1 MKKWLDASL
10 AQQAPDSKWSSCAT
24 PNQKESAW
32 RLRPCSLLRSK
43 GYCWR
48 GGDLEPEQMTFAP
61 SGVVTTFCV
70 HNNDKET

>member
-1 MKKWLDASL
+1 
-10 AQQAPDSKWSSCAT
+10 
-24 PNQKESAW
+24 
-32 RLRPCSLLRSK
+32 LLRSK